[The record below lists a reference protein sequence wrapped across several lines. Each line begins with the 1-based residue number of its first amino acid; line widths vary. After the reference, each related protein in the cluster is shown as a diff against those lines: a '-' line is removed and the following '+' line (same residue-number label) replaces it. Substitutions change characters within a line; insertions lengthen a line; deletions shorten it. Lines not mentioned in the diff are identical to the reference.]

1 MQPSR
6 TTLAFR
12 FVAVDVI
19 GAILYFP
26 VWWYTAGARKAARW
40 CVSRLSGAAVSF
52 GIGVWIKNLF
62 TPMYGQRDIAGRIIS
77 FFMRLVTIFF
87 YSFLLL
93 LLVAVMALLFGLWL
107 AVPAL
112 VAWQFWRQIV
122 GVLFS

>member
-6 TTLAFR
+6 TTLALK
-12 FVAVDVI
+12 FVAVDVV

-26 VWWYTAGARKAARW
+26 VWWYTVGAFQAARW
-40 CVSRLSGAAVSF
+40 CGNKLRGAAISF
-52 GIGVWIKNLF
+52 GVAVWIKNLF

-93 LLVAVMALLFGLWL
+93 LFAIAVAVLFGLWL
-107 AVPAL
+107 LVPAL
-112 VAWQFWRQIV
+112 VAWQFWRQSV

>member
-6 TTLAFR
+6 TTLALK

-26 VWWYTAGARKAARW
+26 VWWYTAGALKAAQW
-40 CVSRLSGAAVSF
+40 CGNKLKGAATSF

-62 TPMYGQRDIAGRIIS
+62 TPMYGQRDISGRIIS

-93 LLVAVMALLFGLWL
+93 LFAIAVAVLFGLWL
-107 AVPAL
+107 IVPVF
-112 VAWQFWRQIV
+112 VAWQFWGQFV
-122 GVLFS
+122 GVLLS